1 MSVTVIR
8 LAPILRS
15 GRCAFSL
22 CDYLPISSIRGG
34 LLLAS
39 AEQFKIDER
48 KRYCVTDGDERL
60 DFIPALFFTPSADNM
75 IASWLR
81 QHSDYDGGFWNY
93 WIIPQGTGGNVA
105 PNCVRFTT
113 AQTGYIALEGEQRY
127 NMVIPGNYF
136 EAEVSADAA
145 GIISTL
151 MIMNWLSWKV
161 VGMGPEYATVLNHLI
176 ARQDALKDYVS
187 IIQHPEREL
196 IWRAID

>member
-1 MSVTVIR
+1 MHTLNVKTATR
-8 LAPILRS
+8 E
-15 GRCAFSL
+15 
-22 CDYLPISSIRGG
+22 
-34 LLLAS
+34 S

-48 KRYCVTDGDERL
+48 QRYCVTDGDERL
-60 DFIPALFFTPSADNM
+60 DFIPALFFTSSGDNM

-105 PNCVRFTT
+105 PNCVRYITT
-113 AQTGYIALEGEQRY
+113 QTGYIAPEGEQRY

-151 MIMNWLSWKV
+151 MIINWLSWQV
-161 VGMGPEYATVLNHLI
+161 VDMGPEYATVLNHLI
-176 ARQDALKDYVS
+176 ACQDALKDYVS
-187 IIQHPEREL
+187 IIHHPEREL

>member
-1 MSVTVIR
+1 MHTLTVKIATR
-8 LAPILRS
+8 E
-15 GRCAFSL
+15 
-22 CDYLPISSIRGG
+22 
-34 LLLAS
+34 S
-39 AEQFKIDER
+39 AEQFKVD
-48 KRYCVTDGDERL
+48 KRQRYSVTDGDERL

-113 AQTGYIALEGEQRY
+113 TQTGYIAPEGEQRY

-145 GIISTL
+145 GIIATL
-151 MIMNWLSWKV
+151 MIMNWLSWQV
-161 VGMGPEYATVLNHLI
+161 ADMGPEYSKVCKHLV
-176 ARQDALKDYVS
+176 ARQDALKDYIS
-187 IIQHPEREL
+187 IIKHPEAHL
-196 IWRAID
+196 IYRAID